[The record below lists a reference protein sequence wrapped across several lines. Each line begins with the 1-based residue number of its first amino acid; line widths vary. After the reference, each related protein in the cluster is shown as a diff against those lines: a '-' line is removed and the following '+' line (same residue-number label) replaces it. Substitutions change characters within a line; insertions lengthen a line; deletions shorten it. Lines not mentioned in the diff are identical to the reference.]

1 MRSQPHDAQAV
12 PAHGS
17 LVISYATK
25 TDHQFDVQ
33 FHRSHAL
40 AKTGDNGPSAPAAAR
55 LARVAKSFRKRWG
68 LGLASTEFNW
78 TLDTGFGLPWK
89 SLCERALPYNLVQQQ
104 VTDIAAGPLQ
114 QASNRWAT
122 RSAIRRSLWP
132 ELLCTRA
139 AGFPDL
145 LGRLTY
151 EILTGPDNSNQVP
164 LPNHRGNIAFS
175 LTGTKR

>member
-40 AKTGDNGPSAPAAAR
+40 AKTGDNLVRPLPRRAR

-68 LGLASTEFNW
+68 LGLASNEFNW

-89 SLCERALPYNLVQQQ
+89 SLFEMALPYNLVQQK
-104 VTDIAAGPLQ
+104 VTDIAAGAATTGIKSLQ
-114 QASNRWAT
+114 QLARRSDVRSGRNFCSRERLDFPICSAGSPTKSSPDLITAT
-122 RSAIRRSLWP
+122 RSHYPATAVISPSR
-132 ELLCTRA
+132 
-139 AGFPDL
+139 
-145 LGRLTY
+145 
-151 EILTGPDNSNQVP
+151 
-164 LPNHRGNIAFS
+164 
-175 LTGTKR
+175 

>member
-1 MRSQPHDAQAV
+1 MRSHPHDVQAV

-89 SLCERALPYNLVQQQ
+89 SLCEKALPYNLVQQQ
-104 VTDIAAGPLQ
+104 VTDIAAGPPQ
-114 QASNRWAT
+114 QASNRWSNSLGDPTVALAKT
-122 RSAIRRSLWP
+122 FVHESGWISRSARPAHLRNPHW
-132 ELLCTRA
+132 T
-139 AGFPDL
+139 
-145 LGRLTY
+145 
-151 EILTGPDNSNQVP
+151 
-164 LPNHRGNIAFS
+164 
-175 LTGTKR
+175 